1 MSTVFFVDNIHA
13 LWVTEVALSPE
24 GVITGF
30 VENGQWH
37 VTIDTAAKTIG
48 QTGDRRNKMSYLEIE
63 AVINESNSFD
73 YNEVIEWARS
83 RRRNGK
89 VD

>member
-13 LWVTEVALSPE
+13 LWVTEVELSPE

-37 VTIDTAAKTIG
+37 VTIDTIAKTIG
-48 QTGDRRNKMSYLEIE
+48 QSDERHRMSYLEIE
-63 AVINESNSFD
+63 AVINECNSVD
-73 YNEVIEWARS
+73 YNEVIKWARN
-83 RRRNGK
+83 RRRNA
-89 VD
+89 